1 MLLKGKNDLH
11 LVVFYKLNG
20 AKTQNNSKNNLLS
33 SGCDAKWVRLRV
45 NYCLRYKFSM
55 RVKVVKMV
63 IAYI

>member
-20 AKTQNNSKNNLLS
+20 AKTQNNSKNNLLL

-45 NYCLRYKFSM
+45 NYCLRFEFSM
-55 RVKVVKMV
+55 SGKVLKMV